1 METLPLWGNVIDH
14 GRKEARQYG
23 RKIGTKRNDGI
34 VFDPGNPDFCTE
46 PRFVAVNA
54 CRGTYS
60 FANEV
65 FGDVIAEAPPGHDK
79 SFVVAESDDLFTVSK
94 NLESEGLVANAY
106 SFYIRLKLSMGKKS
120 IVQAKTYTLNTSMT
134 YDEILD
140 EIVKEVK

>member
-1 METLPLWGNVIDH
+1 METPPLWGNVIDH
-14 GRKEARQYG
+14 GRKEARRYG

-34 VFDPGNPDFCTE
+34 VFD
-46 PRFVAVNA
+46 VAVNA

>member
-1 METLPLWGNVIDH
+1 MAEKSE
-14 GRKEARQYG
+14 RR
-23 RKIGTKRNDGI
+23 GTTALFLIRGI
-34 VFDPGNPDFCTE
+34 LIFVLNFVLYSIVL
-46 PRFVAVNA
+46 FVAVNA

>member
-1 METLPLWGNVIDH
+1 MAEKSE
-14 GRKEARQYG
+14 RR
-23 RKIGTKRNDGI
+23 GTTALFLIRGI
-34 VFDPGNPDFCTE
+34 LIFVLNLVLYSIVL
-46 PRFVAVNA
+46 FVAVNA

-60 FANEV
+60 FTNEV

-134 YDEILD
+134 YDEVLD

>member
-1 METLPLWGNVIDH
+1 MAEKSE
-14 GRKEARQYG
+14 RR
-23 RKIGTKRNDGI
+23 GTTALFLIRGI
-34 VFDPGNPDFCTE
+34 LIFVLNLVLYSIVL
-46 PRFVAVNA
+46 FVAVNA

-106 SFYIRLKLSMGKKS
+106 SFYIRLKLSIKKEHRS
-120 IVQAKTYTLNTSMT
+120 GENIYIEYE
-134 YDEILD
+134 YDI
-140 EIVKEVK
+140 

>member
-1 METLPLWGNVIDH
+1 MAEKSE
-14 GRKEARQYG
+14 RR
-23 RKIGTKRNDGI
+23 GTTALFLIRGI
-34 VFDPGNPDFCTE
+34 LIFVLNLVLYSIVL
-46 PRFVAVNA
+46 FVAV
-54 CRGTYS
+54 
-60 FANEV
+60 NEV

>member
-1 METLPLWGNVIDH
+1 MAEKSE
-14 GRKEARQYG
+14 RR
-23 RKIGTKRNDGI
+23 GTTALFLIRGI
-34 VFDPGNPDFCTE
+34 LIFVLNLVLYSIVL
-46 PRFVAVNA
+46 FVAVNA

-106 SFYIRLKLSMGKKS
+106 SFYIRLKLSL
-120 IVQAKTYTLNTSMT
+120 IH
-134 YDEILD
+134 I
-140 EIVKEVK
+140 

>member
-1 METLPLWGNVIDH
+1 MAEKSE
-14 GRKEARQYG
+14 RR
-23 RKIGTKRNDGI
+23 GTTALFLIRGI
-34 VFDPGNPDFCTE
+34 LIFVLNLVLYSIVL
-46 PRFVAVNA
+46 FVAVNA

-79 SFVVAESDDLFTVSK
+79 SFVVAESE

>member
-1 METLPLWGNVIDH
+1 MAEKSE
-14 GRKEARQYG
+14 RR
-23 RKIGTKRNDGI
+23 GTTALFLIRGI
-34 VFDPGNPDFCTE
+34 LIFVLNLVLYSIVL
-46 PRFVAVNA
+46 FVAVNA

-106 SFYIRLKLSMGKKS
+106 SFYIRLKLSMGK
-120 IVQAKTYTLNTSMT
+120 TYTLNTSMT

>member
-1 METLPLWGNVIDH
+1 MAEKSE
-14 GRKEARQYG
+14 RR
-23 RKIGTKRNDGI
+23 GTTALFLIRGI
-34 VFDPGNPDFCTE
+34 LIFVLNLVLYSIVL
-46 PRFVAVNA
+46 FVAVNA

-79 SFVVAESDDLFTVSK
+79 SFVVAESDDLF
-94 NLESEGLVANAY
+94 LESEGLVANAY